1 LRGTSGVWGGGRF
14 HGAGVRLARRIHA
27 VPKMAAVTYLVRGSA
42 VGLGFV
48 SGMLIVL
55 TPSAVRGAQLWP
67 VWASLA
73 VALTS
78 VAGAVFGYG
87 LARWA
92 DLTAVRPVR
101 VRDVGVPAA
110 GLLAVAVL
118 AGLTGLALTVT
129 AHRAGTGWSAFRGW
143 ALMSVALLG
152 AVPAVAVTYGIR
164 HIAGGEPM
172 AGSRGEQASTLM
184 ALRQLLQRLLAAVGS
199 LVALSTLALGAAF
212 ALQQSLPAGSGNG
225 RTAAQ
230 LAPQTVLIF
239 GGVGSALVA
248 AAYGPASAALKT
260 WAQRLC
266 DELFPLREADTAAAI
281 LNRAEDRSKLGQ
293 LLGADRSVVDDL
305 QTGLAIVGPLIAS
318 AVAAFLPH

>member
-1 LRGTSGVWGGGRF
+1 
-14 HGAGVRLARRIHA
+14 
-27 VPKMAAVTYLVRGSA
+27 MAAVTYLVRGSA

-48 SGMLIVL
+48 AGVMIVL
-55 TPSAVRGAQLWP
+55 TPSAVRGAPLWP

-73 VALTS
+73 VALTT

-92 DLTAVRPVR
+92 DLAALRPVR
-101 VRDVGVPAA
+101 VRAVAVPAA

-152 AVPAVAVTYGIR
+152 AVPAVAVMYGIR
-164 HIAGGEPM
+164 HIAGGEHA
-172 AGSRGEQASTLM
+172 AGTRGEQAGALM

-212 ALQQSLPAGSGNG
+212 ALQQSLPAGSVHS
-225 RTAAQ
+225 RASAQ
-230 LAPQTVLIF
+230 LPPQTVLIF
-239 GGVGSALVA
+239 GGAGSAIVA
-248 AAYGPASAALKT
+248 VAYGPASAALKT

-266 DELFPLREADTAAAI
+266 DELFPLHEADTAAVI
-281 LNRAEDRSKLGQ
+281 LNQAEDRSKLGQ
-293 LLGADRSVVDDL
+293 LLGADRSVVADL
-305 QTGLAIVGPLIAS
+305 QTGLAILGPLIAS
-318 AVAAFLPH
+318 AAAAFLPH